1 MPHVTTPIIIDGPNF
16 INRILELEIDK
27 DIIAKQLTL
36 DGLRKR
42 LNSIFQETDINIQ
55 VDLMEFVCSKKLF
68 GQCTNK
74 FSQQERD
81 SMVKRLMAEKG
92 VHIEE
97 VSLPGS
103 SEKGVDTMVSS
114 MLETFSDK
122 HESILLISH
131 DRDFVPVL
139 KKLRE
144 KGKKTYLFALNDRFP
159 IELSNEAYQTI
170 KIDQEW
176 RHYFTYS
183 YPRYFINEDFSKEKF
198 RELVSN
204 ADDRQHNQLRVDKDG
219 AVYYSFRYVGA
230 QDIDVVKF
238 RFETLVA
245 FNGYVGPKAAS
256 DKKYITDEYE
266 DIIYGWNHGAKGY
279 YDYPIRHNG
288 ISE

>member
-1 MPHVTTPIIIDGPNF
+1 MPPVTTPIIIDGPNF
-16 INRILELEIDK
+16 INRIIELEIDK

-42 LNSIFQETDINIQ
+42 LNTIFQETDINIRI
-55 VDLMEFVCSKKLF
+55 DLIEFVCSMKLF
-68 GQCTNK
+68 GQGTNK
-74 FSQQERD
+74 FSKLERD

-114 MLETFSDK
+114 MLETFSNK
-122 HESILLISH
+122 HECISLISH

-144 KGKKTYLFALNDRFP
+144 KGKKTYLFALSDKFP

-170 KIDQEW
+170 RIDHEW
-176 RHYFTYS
+176 RNYFTYS
-183 YPRYFINEDFSKEKF
+183 YPRYFINEDFTKEKF

-204 ADDRQHNQLRVDKDG
+204 ANDCQNNQLRVDNNG
-219 AVYYSFRYVGA
+219 EVYYSFEYVGS
-230 QDIDVVKF
+230 QNINGVKF
-238 RFETLVA
+238 RFETLIA
-245 FNGYVGPKAAS
+245 FNGDVGPKAAS
-256 DKKYITDEYE
+256 DKKYITDEYD
-266 DIIYGWNHGAKGY
+266 DIIYGWDHGAEGY
-279 YDYPIRHNG
+279 YDYPIRHGG
-288 ISE
+288 I

>member
-42 LNSIFQETDINIQ
+42 LNSIFQEMDINIQ

-68 GQCTNK
+68 GQGTNK
-74 FSQQERD
+74 FNHQERD

-92 VHIEE
+92 VHVEE

-122 HESILLISH
+122 HESVLLISH

-170 KIDQEW
+170 RIDQEW

-183 YPRYFINEDFSKEKF
+183 YPSYFTNKDFSKEKL
-198 RELVSN
+198 REMVSN
-204 ADDRQHNQLRVDKDG
+204 ADDRQHNQLRIDNDG
-219 AVYYSFRYVGA
+219 EVYYSFRYVGSK
-230 QDIDVVKF
+230 DIDVVKF

-256 DKKYITDEYE
+256 DKKYITNEYE
-266 DIIYGWNHGAKGY
+266 EIIYGWNHGAKGY
-279 YDYPIRHNG
+279 YDYSIRSSG
-288 ISE
+288 I

>member
-42 LNSIFQETDINIQ
+42 LNSIFQEMDIKIQ

-68 GQCTNK
+68 GQGANK
-74 FSQQERD
+74 FSLQERD
-81 SMVKRLMAEKG
+81 SMVKRLMTEKG

-122 HESILLISH
+122 HENILLFSH

-144 KGKKTYLFALNDRFP
+144 KGEKTYLFSLNDRFP

-170 KIDQEW
+170 RIDHEW
-176 RHYFTYS
+176 RHLFTYS
-183 YPRYFINEDFSKEKF
+183 YPRYYINDKFNKEMF

-219 AVYYSFRYVGA
+219 EVYYSFRCVGA

-238 RFETLVA
+238 RFETLGA

-256 DKKYITDEYE
+256 DKKYITYSTLA
-266 DIIYGWNHGAKGY
+266 ILSQTKHSKGTA
-279 YDYPIRHNG
+279 
-288 ISE
+288 

>member
-16 INRILELEIDK
+16 INRILELKIDK

-42 LNSIFQETDINIQ
+42 LNSIFQEMDINIQ

-68 GQCTNK
+68 GQGTNK
-74 FSQQERD
+74 FNHQERD

-92 VHIEE
+92 VHVEE

-122 HESILLISH
+122 HESVLLISH

-170 KIDQEW
+170 RIDQEW

-183 YPRYFINEDFSKEKF
+183 YPSYFTNKDFSKEKL
-198 RELVSN
+198 REMVSN
-204 ADDRQHNQLRVDKDG
+204 ADDRQHNQLRIDNDG
-219 AVYYSFRYVGA
+219 EVYYSFRYVGSK
-230 QDIDVVKF
+230 DIDVVKF

-256 DKKYITDEYE
+256 DKKYITNEYE
-266 DIIYGWNHGAKGY
+266 EIIYGWNHGAKGY
-279 YDYPIRHNG
+279 YDYSIRGSG
-288 ISE
+288 I